1 MWNQR
6 SAACTPR
13 VATTIRPS
21 AICED
26 TAVGSQEHAALWQMG
41 VVEITNSNPQGALDP
56 LNKGLTLAIQVE
68 NQEQRA
74 LIQQSIGV
82 CYRF

>member
-1 MWNQR
+1 MQ
-6 SAACTPR
+6 
-13 VATTIRPS
+13 
-21 AICED
+21 
-26 TAVGSQEHAALWQMG
+26 ALWQMG

-56 LNKGLTLAIQVE
+56 LNKGLTLAIQVD

-82 CYRF
+82 CYRLLNKPDEAMRNYQESVESCESGLG